1 MSAPNPI
8 YTNKLIKETS
18 PYLLQHAHNPVEW
31 YPWGEEALQKAKEEN
46 KVLLVSIGYAAC
58 HWCHVMER
66 ESFED
71 EATAT
76 LMNELYINVKI
87 DREERPDLDH
97 IYMEAVQAMTGSG
110 GWPLNIFL
118 TPDQKPFYGGTYFP
132 PVPAHGRTSW
142 KDVLVSIADSWQR
155 RRDEIEEQADKLLN
169 HISKAAPFISN
180 QALLPI
186 SQENLI
192 KKSEIVAIKDAL
204 LVAADNKDGGFGG
217 APKFLQTQ
225 SIKFLLQH
233 YYYFKDE
240 DALAQAELSLEKM
253 LLGGIYDQLG
263 GGISRYST
271 DTHWLVPHFEKML
284 YDNALLLEVV
294 AQAYSITKKPIY
306 KYYLQHSF
314 RFLKNEMKAKTGGY
328 FAALDADSEGIEGKF
343 YLWEQEEVEN
353 ILGENAAA
361 FIQYFSMTSE
371 GNVPVEHPYWKG
383 KNVLHAN
390 NFASEVELP
399 VLEKNIAQ
407 LFDVRSNR
415 VPPAT
420 DDKIIMGWNAL
431 LVTAFCSC
439 YNATGEEQ
447 YREEAIQLAS
457 NISSLLHI
465 SDNDFHH
472 SYAKG
477 IAKHSAY
484 LDDLVYYVQALLS
497 LQEITNDF
505 DYLLKAQSIT
515 EYIFEYFYDAS
526 DGYFFFSSSKQNDIV
541 VRKKEFYDSAIT
553 AANAVHAEN
562 LHKLATYFKNDVWSS
577 NAISMV
583 LKIKEATIKY
593 PTSFATWAVLAQNL
607 CFGLNEIA
615 IVGSGFN
622 NLLLN
627 ISKIYTPFK
636 IIMGAAIPNEE
647 WELLRYT
654 EANQSTYIYVC
665 RSQLCYKPTVHIDDL
680 DELLLPTK

>member
-8 YTNKLIKETS
+8 HTNKLIKETS

-76 LMNELYINVKI
+76 LMNELFINVKI

-110 GWPLNIFL
+110 GWPLNVFL
-118 TPDQKPFYGGTYFP
+118 TPEQKPFYGGTYFP
-132 PVPAHGRTSW
+132 PVPAHGRSSW
-142 KDVLVSIADSWQR
+142 KDVLLSIADSWQR

-180 QALLPI
+180 QAALPI
-186 SQENLI
+186 SQDDLI
-192 KKSEIVAIKDAL
+192 KKTELFAIKDAL
-204 LVAADNKDGGFGG
+204 MVAGDSKDGGFGG

-233 YYYFKDE
+233 YHYFQNE

-294 AQAYSITKKPIY
+294 AQAYNITKKPIY
-306 KYYLQHSF
+306 KYYLRHTFQ
-314 RFLKNEMKAKTGGY
+314 FLIKEMKADTGGY

-343 YLWEQEEVEN
+343 YLWEQEELETL
-353 ILGENAAA
+353 LGEDATA
-361 FIQYFSMTSE
+361 FIDHFNVKKE
-371 GNVPVEHPYWKG
+371 GNVPVEQPYWKG
-383 KNVLHAN
+383 RNVLHASS
-390 NFASEVELP
+390 FPVEKEL
-399 VLEKNIAQ
+399 LIFEKNIEQ
-407 LFDVRSNR
+407 LYDVRSQR
-415 VPPAT
+415 IPPAT
-420 DDKIIMGWNAL
+420 DDKIIMGWNCL
-431 LVTAFCSC
+431 LITAFCSC
-439 YNATGEEQ
+439 YNATGEEH
-447 YREEAIQLAS
+447 YREEAILLAS
-457 NISSLLHI
+457 DISRLLLI
-465 SDNDFHH
+465 SDYDFHH

-484 LDDLVYYVQALLS
+484 LDDLVYYTQALLS

-505 DYLLKAQSIT
+505 SYLEKAKSVT
-515 EYIFEYFYDAS
+515 EYIFQNFYDES
-526 DGYFFFSSSKQNDIV
+526 DGYFFFSSSKQKDIV

-562 LHKLATYFKNDVWSS
+562 LHKLAAYYKIDGWGSI
-577 NAISMV
+577 AISM
-583 LKIKEATIKY
+583 LMKIKEATVKY
-593 PTSFATWAVLAQNL
+593 PTSFATWAVLAQNIS
-607 CFGLNEIA
+607 FGLNEVA
-615 IVGSGFN
+615 VVGLGYN

-636 IIMGAAIPNEE
+636 IIMGAETPNDE

-654 EANQSTYIYVC
+654 EAIKLTYIYVC
-665 RSQLCYKPTVHIDDL
+665 RSQLCFKPTIHITEFA
-680 DELLLPTK
+680 ELLLSTN